1 MSTPSRTWHA
11 APDALRGWVDG
22 DAGPLVSAS
31 VEQHVLRC
39 AQCRAD
45 VARLT
50 SLAPPAPL
58 DAVWE
63 AVLTA
68 VDHPQS
74 TRVERLLNRVGLSSS
89 DSIVVSTTIGM
100 RGAWLAGVVAVLAF
114 TVLASLLGGSGVGLF
129 LLAAPLLPVVGVAA
143 AYGPAS
149 DPSYEAVLAAPYS
162 MFRLVLLRTAAV
174 LATTGP
180 LTVVAGLVLPG
191 SSVLGVVWLLP
202 ALGFVAVVLLS
213 SSWTD
218 PVYAATGIA
227 VAWCAFVIWA
237 GAVGDPLRVVS
248 APVLVLYAALLVVGT
263 VGLAQRLL
271 TAVPSWRLR

>member
-11 APDALRGWVDG
+11 GPDALRGWVQG

-31 VEQHVLRC
+31 VEQHVLGC

-50 SLAPPAPL
+50 AIAPAAPL
-58 DAVWE
+58 DAVWQ
-63 AVLTA
+63 AVL
-68 VDHPQS
+68 S
-74 TRVERLLNRVGLSSS
+74 TVEQPRASLTERWLNRLGLSSS
-89 DSIVVSTTIGM
+89 DSLVVTTTISM
-100 RGAWLAGVVAVLAF
+100 RGPWLAGVVAVLAF
-114 TVLASLLGGSGVGLF
+114 SVLASFLGSSGVGLF
-129 LLAAPLLPVVGVAA
+129 LLVAPLLPVVGVAA

-162 MFRLVLLRTAAV
+162 MLRLVLLRTTAV
-174 LATTGP
+174 LCTTGP
-180 LTVVAGLVLPG
+180 LALAAGLLLPA
-191 SSVLGVVWLLP
+191 SPVIAVVWLLP
-202 ALGFVAVVLLS
+202 ALGFVAVVLLV

-218 PVYAATGIA
+218 PSYAAAG
-227 VAWCAFVIWA
+227 VGVSWCSFVIWA

-248 APVLVLYAALLVVGT
+248 GPELVCYAALLLVGT
-263 VGLAQRLL
+263 AGLAQRLL

>member
-11 APDALRGWVDG
+11 DPDALRGWVEG

-50 SLAPPAPL
+50 AVAPPAPL
-58 DAVWE
+58 DVVWQS
-63 AVLTA
+63 VLTTVA
-68 VDHPQS
+68 QPR
-74 TRVERLLNRVGLSSS
+74 TTLTERWLNRLGVSSS
-89 DSIVVSTTIGM
+89 DSLVVATTISM
-100 RGAWLAGVVAVLAF
+100 RGPWLAGVIGVLAF
-114 TVLASLLGGSGVGLF
+114 VVLASFLGSSGVGLF
-129 LLAAPLLPVVGVAA
+129 LLVAPLLPVVGVAA

-174 LATTGP
+174 LCTTGP
-180 LTVVAGLVLPG
+180 LAVAAGLMLPA
-191 SSVLGVVWLLP
+191 SPEVAVVWLLP
-202 ALGFVAVVLLS
+202 ALGFVAVVLLA

-218 PVYAATGIA
+218 PAYAATGIG
-227 VAWCAFVIWA
+227 VGWCAFVIWA

-248 APVLVLYAALLVVGT
+248 APELLCYAALLVVGT
-263 VGLAQRLL
+263 AGLAQRLL